1 MIPDVSAVGATTAA
15 QQSTLGGLDS
25 QAFLK
30 LLTAQMRFQNP
41 MAPTDSSAM
50 MQQTATFAQVESL
63 QQIANSQQQMLT
75 SNLATVAADLVGRH
89 VDAERA
95 DGTKLAGTVDAV
107 RFTAGGPVLS
117 VGDDEIGLAAITRV
131 STAAPQASPASA

>member
-1 MIPDVSAVGATTAA
+1 
-15 QQSTLGGLDS
+15 
-25 QAFLK
+25 
-30 LLTAQMRFQNP
+30 